1 MKVMFLKKNYIHIL
15 RKMSYDCSKI
25 SGLPE
30 YVILDDI
37 LALYPGHTRG
47 STLGISGVTHFPYL
61 EQICNFLE

>member
-1 MKVMFLKKNYIHIL
+1 
-15 RKMSYDCSKI
+15 MSYDCSKI

-47 STLGISGVTHFPYL
+47 STLGISGVRHFPYL